1 MLNVIAIIPARGGSK
16 GVPRKNIRL
25 LGDKPLIA
33 WTIET
38 SLRSKIL
45 DRVIV
50 STDDHDI
57 AELSVKVGAEI
68 PFLRPSELAQDD
80 TPDLPVYLHVLD
92 YLAKQEN
99 YHPDVVVWLRPTS
112 PLRLAEDVENTVNI
126 LISNEQLDCVRS
138 VCLAEHHPYWM
149 KKLEDNCLIPFLHEI
164 DENKF
169 YRRQLLPPVYR
180 LNGAVDVSWCKN
192 VIEKKQLYA
201 GKMAGYIM
209 PPERSVDLDS
219 ELDFAL
225 AEVLL
230 NRRNNESN
238 N

>member
-68 PFLRPSELAQDD
+68 PFLRPSELAKDD
-80 TPDLPVYLHVLD
+80 TPDLPVYLHILD

-126 LISNEQLDCVRS
+126 L
-138 VCLAEHHPYWM
+138 
-149 KKLEDNCLIPFLHEI
+149 
-164 DENKF
+164 
-169 YRRQLLPPVYR
+169 
-180 LNGAVDVSWCKN
+180 
-192 VIEKKQLYA
+192 
-201 GKMAGYIM
+201 
-209 PPERSVDLDS
+209 
-219 ELDFAL
+219 
-225 AEVLL
+225 
-230 NRRNNESN
+230 
-238 N
+238 